1 METPCRQGPSPLFRI
16 DPGPRNPMLAA
27 MRFLLFVG
35 AASVLALGFT
45 ATRVLEHNSGFSFL
59 LGALQ
64 LGGGLA
70 ISGLF
75 SLRWKWHGLLAGGAV
90 ALLGFARGL
99 GNLPSL
105 LKFLGGER
113 SEGVRPVLESTVTA
127 VCLIVLV
134 TIVRALFEERRRKL
148 LESTEQE

>member
-1 METPCRQGPSPLFRI
+1 
-16 DPGPRNPMLAA
+16 MLTG
-27 MRFLLFVG
+27 MRFLLFIG
-35 AASVLALGFT
+35 AISVLALGFT

-70 ISGLF
+70 ISGFF

-99 GNLPSL
+99 GNLPSFTKYL
-105 LKFLGGER
+105 SGDR
-113 SEGVRPVLESTVTA
+113 SEGVRPLLESTVTV
-127 VCLIVLV
+127 VCLILLLA
-134 TIVRALFEERRRKL
+134 TAQALFAERRRKL
-148 LESTEQE
+148 LEAETP

>member
-1 METPCRQGPSPLFRI
+1 
-16 DPGPRNPMLAA
+16 MLTA

-35 AASVLALGFT
+35 AISVLALGFT

-70 ISGLF
+70 ISGFF

-99 GNLPSL
+99 GNLPS
-105 LKFLGGER
+105 FMQYVSGDR
-113 SEGVRPVLESTVTA
+113 SEGVRPLLESTVTA
-127 VCLIVLV
+127 VCLILLLA
-134 TIVRALFEERRRKL
+134 TAQALFAERRRKL
-148 LESTEQE
+148 LENETP

>member
-1 METPCRQGPSPLFRI
+1 
-16 DPGPRNPMLAA
+16 
-27 MRFLLFVG
+27 MRFLLFLG
-35 AASVLALGFT
+35 AAMVLALGFT
-45 ATRVLEHNSGFSFL
+45 ATRVLDHNRGFSFL

-105 LKFLGGER
+105 LRYLGGDR
-113 SEGVRPVLESTVTA
+113 SEDLRPLLESTVTA
-127 VCLIVLV
+127 VCLMVLV
-134 TIVRALFEERRRKL
+134 VIVRALFEERRRKL
-148 LESTEQE
+148 LESAE

>member
-1 METPCRQGPSPLFRI
+1 
-16 DPGPRNPMLAA
+16 MLAA
-27 MRFLLFVG
+27 MRFLLFFG
-35 AASVLALGFT
+35 AALVLALGFT
-45 ATRVLEHNSGFSFL
+45 ATRVLNHNGGLSFL

-105 LKFLGGER
+105 LKYLSGER

-127 VCLIVLV
+127 VCLIVLLTV
-134 TIVRALFEERRRKL
+134 VRALFEERRKKL
-148 LESTEQE
+148 LENSEQEQP

>member
-1 METPCRQGPSPLFRI
+1 
-16 DPGPRNPMLAA
+16 

-35 AASVLALGFT
+35 AAAVLALGFT
-45 ATRVLEHNSGFSFL
+45 ATRVLDHNSGFSFL
-59 LGALQ
+59 LGSLQ

-105 LKFLGGER
+105 LKYLGGDR
-113 SEGVRPVLESTVTA
+113 SENVRPVLESTATA
-127 VCLIVLV
+127 ICLILLIS
-134 TIVRALFEERRRKL
+134 IVRALLEERRRKL
-148 LESTEQE
+148 LENVKSE

>member
-1 METPCRQGPSPLFRI
+1 
-16 DPGPRNPMLAA
+16 MLAA
-27 MRFLLFVG
+27 MRFLLFLG
-35 AASVLALGFT
+35 AALVLALGFT
-45 ATRVLEHNSGFSFL
+45 ATRVLDHNGGLSFL

-75 SLRWKWHGLLAGGAV
+75 SLRWKWHGLFAGGAV

-105 LKFLGGER
+105 LEYLGGKR
-113 SEGVRPVLESTVTA
+113 SEGMRPVLESTATA
-127 VCLIVLV
+127 VCLILLV
-134 TIVRALFEERRRKL
+134 AIIRTLSEERRKKL
-148 LESTEQE
+148 LENSEPEQS

>member
-1 METPCRQGPSPLFRI
+1 
-16 DPGPRNPMLAA
+16 MLPA

-35 AASVLALGFT
+35 AAAVLALGFT
-45 ATRVLEHNSGFSFL
+45 ATRVLDHNSGFSFL
-59 LGALQ
+59 LGSLQ

-105 LKFLGGER
+105 LKYLGGDR
-113 SEGVRPVLESTVTA
+113 SENVRPVLESTATA
-127 VCLIVLV
+127 ICLILLIS
-134 TIVRALFEERRRKL
+134 IVRALLEERRRKL
-148 LESTEQE
+148 LENVKSE